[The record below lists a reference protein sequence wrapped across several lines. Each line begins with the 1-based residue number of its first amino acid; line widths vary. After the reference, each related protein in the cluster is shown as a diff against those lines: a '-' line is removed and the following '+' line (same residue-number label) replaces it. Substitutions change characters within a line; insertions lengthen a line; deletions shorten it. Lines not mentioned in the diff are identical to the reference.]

1 MTRVQKWTL
10 WLMAVLLV
18 VNVAHLVLAVLS

>member
-1 MTRVQKWTL
+1 MTRMQRWTL

-18 VNVAHLVLAVLS
+18 VNVARLVLAVLS